1 MKARDIMTRDVLSVS
16 IDDKVENV
24 ARLLVD
30 NKISGVPVVDN
41 KQQVVGMVTEKDL
54 MIKARD
60 LKIPFYVTLFDSI
73 IFLENPLKF
82 NEELRRYT
90 AVKVRDIM
98 TTKVVAV
105 EEDTAL
111 SEIVDLLA
119 KRKINRVPVVRNRKL
134 VGIITRNDVLK
145 ALVNQNE

>member
-1 MKARDIMTRDVLSVS
+1 MKARDIMTKEVFSVS

-98 TTKVVAV
+98 TTKVVTV